1 MLWFSTWPSH
11 ARRIRPLFA
20 LASDPTR
27 RRVRRGHRRLTV
39 ATLFI
44 IRGQRRALAAGG
56 RAHHGRGAWHRQRGG
71 RLPAAAV
78 QVGCGAEGGGEGG
91 VAPRVSSRLLF
102 FGGRV
107 GTLGTLRSALCDMP
121 CTGVRRASHWRRGM
135 RRGARARGID
145 GPGRA
150 GKGATCGLLTA
161 GTFTALSCWVC
172 RNVFSPPSPP
182 PIPLCLLCPTVPLG
196 RYYAHLTS
204 DAVPLPTPPA
214 PPAPGVTYT
223 LFGVPQV
230 VRVAR
235 RHRRRFGS
243 WP

>member
-1 MLWFSTWPSH
+1 MAVSRPSH
-11 ARRIRPLFA
+11 PPPLCVGLRPHPSARPPWPQAPDGCYLVHHQGSAPRTGCWRTRSPWQRC
-20 LASDPTR
+20 LAPPTWWAPSR
-27 RRVRRGHRRLTV
+27 RRRPSRLRRG
-39 ATLFI
+39 
-44 IRGQRRALAAGG
+44 GG
-56 RAHHGRGAWHRQRGG
+56 
-71 RLPAAAV
+71 
-78 QVGCGAEGGGEGG
+78 GGGEGG